1 MKVAISTTAKNP
13 TLPRNDPLSLSDSG
27 SFTTV
32 DGDGILAVFDR
43 AAARVADAVARM
55 EGGHLTGAREGQYS
69 FDVAADEAAREV
81 LDEAGL
87 GVYSEESGSHNPDRE
102 LIAVL
107 DPVDGSTNA
116 ARGLPWFSTSFCAV
130 DSDGMAAALVL
141 NLVNGKSYRAVR
153 GHGAT
158 VDGRPLV
165 PPTGEG
171 ARRGSGPSGQESL
184 GEATVGLTY
193 IPPRH
198 LGWRQYRVLGSIAL
212 DMCAVAEGVLD
223 AYIDCTNEGHSTW
236 DYLGAALVCAE
247 AGVAM
252 GEAWGRGL
260 LPDDLA
266 ERRYPVVAATPPL
279 LDEVLA
285 QRRTFGADDR
295 AAIGAGEA
303 SAHD

>member
-1 MKVAISTTAKNP
+1 M
-13 TLPRNDPLSLSDSG
+13 DSDR
-27 SFTTV
+27 
-32 DGDGILAVFDR
+32 ILTVFDQ
-43 AAARVADAVARM
+43 AAARVAEAVAQM
-55 EGGHLTGAREGQYS
+55 DGGQLTGNREGQYS

-81 LDEAGL
+81 LAEAGF
-87 GVYSEESGSHNPDRE
+87 GVYSEESGSHDADRE
-102 LIAVL
+102 LVVVL

-116 ARGLPWFSTSFCAV
+116 ARGLPWYSTSFCAV
-130 DSDGMAAALVL
+130 DSEGMLAALVL
-141 NLVNGKSYRAVR
+141 NLVNNKAYRAVR
-153 GHGAT
+153 GQGAT
-158 VDGRPLV
+158 VNGLPLA
-165 PPTGEG
+165 PPAEGEP
-171 ARRGSGPSGQESL
+171 RRGSGPSRQQSL

-252 GEAWGRGL
+252 GEAWGRPL

-279 LDEVLA
+279 LAETLA
-285 QRRTFGADDR
+285 QRRTFGTDDPS
-295 AAIGAGEA
+295 AIGAGA
-303 SAHD
+303 DAGHH

>member
-1 MKVAISTTAKNP
+1 M
-13 TLPRNDPLSLSDSG
+13 
-27 SFTTV
+27 
-32 DGDGILAVFDR
+32 DGDRILAVFDR
-43 AAARVADAVARM
+43 AAARVADVVARID
-55 EGGHLTGAREGQYS
+55 GGRLTGAREGQYG

-81 LDEAGL
+81 LAEAGF
-87 GVYSEESGSHNPDRE
+87 GVYSEESGSHGLDRE
-102 LIAVL
+102 LVVVL

-130 DSDGMAAALVL
+130 DSDGLRAALVL
-141 NLVNGKSYRAVR
+141 NLANGKAYRAVR
-153 GHGAT
+153 GRGAT
-158 VDGRPLV
+158 VDGRPLA
-165 PPTGEG
+165 PPLDDDP
-171 ARRGSGPSGQESL
+171 RRGTGPSGQESL
-184 GEATVGLTY
+184 EAATVGLTY

-252 GEAWGRGL
+252 GEAWGRDL

-285 QRRTFGADDR
+285 QRRTFGADDP

-303 SAHD
+303 KGHH

>member
-1 MKVAISTTAKNP
+1 MD
-13 TLPRNDPLSLSDSG
+13 NDR
-27 SFTTV
+27 
-32 DGDGILAVFDR
+32 ILAVFDQ
-43 AAARVADAVARM
+43 AAARVADAVANTA
-55 EGGHLTGAREGQYS
+55 GGRLTGAREGQYG
-69 FDVAADEAAREV
+69 FDVAADEAACDV
-81 LDEAGL
+81 LLESGF
-87 GVYSEESGSHNPDRE
+87 GVYSEESGSHNPERD
-102 LIAVL
+102 LVVVL

-130 DSDGMAAALVL
+130 DSEGMRAALVL
-141 NLVNGKSYRAVR
+141 NLVNNKAYRAVR
-153 GHGAT
+153 GRGAT
-158 VDGRPLV
+158 VDGRPLT
-165 PPTGEG
+165 PPTAEG
-171 ARRGSGPSGQESL
+171 SYRGSGPSGQESL
-184 GEATVGLTY
+184 GAATVGLTY

-252 GEAWGRGL
+252 GEAWGRPL

-266 ERRYPVVAATPPL
+266 EARYPVVAATPPL
-279 LDEVLA
+279 LAEALA
-285 QRRTFGADDR
+285 QRRTFGADDP

-303 SAHD
+303 KGHR

>member
-1 MKVAISTTAKNP
+1 M
-13 TLPRNDPLSLSDSG
+13 DSDR
-27 SFTTV
+27 
-32 DGDGILAVFDR
+32 ILAVLDR
-43 AAARVADAVARM
+43 AAARVAEVVNRTDRW
-55 EGGHLTGAREGQYS
+55 HLTGDREGQYS

-81 LDEAGL
+81 LAEAGF
-87 GVYSEESGSHNPDRE
+87 GVYSEESGSHDPTRE
-102 LIAVL
+102 IQVVL

-116 ARGLPWFSTSFCAV
+116 ARGLPWYSTSFCAL
-130 DSDGMAAALVL
+130 DSEGMAASLVL
-141 NLVNGKSYRAVR
+141 NLVNGKAYRAVR
-153 GHGAT
+153 GRGAT
-158 VDGRPLV
+158 VDGRRLAPA
-165 PPTGEG
+165 TGEDRG
-171 ARRGSGPSGQESL
+171 RGSGPSGQQSL

-252 GEAWGRGL
+252 GEAWGREL
-260 LPDDLA
+260 LPGDLT

-279 LDEVLA
+279 LAEVLA
-285 QRRTFGADDR
+285 QRRTFGTPDPEG
-295 AAIGAGEA
+295 IGAGGAA
-303 SAHD
+303 SSV